1 MAATD
6 DALENAKAALGEQF
20 QHYAIVVQY
29 DDGDVWHDSNNALV
43 EKALYKE
50 ALTMIKEERE
60 WEDNDIEVEWEEDD
74 DDDDDGWKVAEE
86 E

>member
-60 WEDNDIEVEWEEDD
+60 GEDSDVETERDD
-74 DDDDDGWKVAEE
+74 ESDGDDWKVAEE
-86 E
+86 EE

>member
-60 WEDNDIEVEWEEDD
+60 WEDSDVEIEWDD
-74 DDDDDGWKVAEE
+74 DSDGDDWKVAEE
-86 E
+86 EE

>member
-60 WEDNDIEVEWEEDD
+60 WEDSDVEIDWDD
-74 DDDDDGWKVAEE
+74 DSDGDDWKVAEE
-86 E
+86 EE